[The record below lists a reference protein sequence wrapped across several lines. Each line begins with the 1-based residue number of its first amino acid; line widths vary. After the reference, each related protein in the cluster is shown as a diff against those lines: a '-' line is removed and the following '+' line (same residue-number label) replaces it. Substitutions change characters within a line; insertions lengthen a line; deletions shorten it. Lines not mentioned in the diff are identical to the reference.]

1 MSKNKLKGFVKE
13 REREREKKKRKEDG
27 WMEKEKTTR
36 TTKKNCARV
45 FFFAFFPF
53 FFFVWLIITGE
64 KERDFLVLV
73 EQLCATTNRFGID

>member
-1 MSKNKLKGFVKE
+1 MDGE
-13 REREREKKKRKEDG
+13 RENDENHKKI
-27 WMEKEKTTR
+27 
-36 TTKKNCARV
+36 ARV

-64 KERDFLVLV
+64 KERDFLLV

>member
-1 MSKNKLKGFVKE
+1 MSKNTQRLCE
-13 REREREKKKRKEDG
+13 RERERERKKKKERRMDG

-36 TTKKNCARV
+36 
-45 FFFAFFPF
+45 FFP

-64 KERDFLVLV
+64 KERDFLLV